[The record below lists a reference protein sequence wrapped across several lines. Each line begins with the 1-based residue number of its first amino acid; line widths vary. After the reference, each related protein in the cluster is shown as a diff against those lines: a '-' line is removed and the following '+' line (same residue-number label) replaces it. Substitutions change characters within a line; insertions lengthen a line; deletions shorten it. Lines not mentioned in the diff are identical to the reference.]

1 MTAVGHADLHI
12 SDALHRDACVG
23 FKLLSPAV
31 CVIDTLPAEHASY
44 AYTMQ
49 DRR

>member
-12 SDALHRDACVG
+12 SDALHRAACVG
-23 FKLLSPAV
+23 FKLLFSAV

-44 AYTMQ
+44 VRMQ